1 MTIEVLQYPTEKD
14 WQLCKECTLGTIH
27 KSNGKIPDLKWKKKI
42 LASEHSPIRVLN
54 FTFRIHDLPYW
65 VAMHLV
71 RHHVGMT
78 PFVSTQ
84 RTDRTGIDRNE
95 LKQGELVMLIMNM
108 NAQALINICHK
119 RLCKQASKE
128 TREVIQAIVDEVL
141 KTNPEF
147 NEVLVP
153 NCVYRGG
160 KCTEFFSCG
169 KGTIK

>member
-1 MTIEVLQYPTEKD
+1 MKVEVLQYPTEAD
-14 WQLCKECTLGTIH
+14 WQLCKECTLATIH
-27 KSNGKIPDLKWKKKI
+27 KYDGQKPTLKWKKKI

-65 VAMHLV
+65 VAMHFV

-95 LKQGELVMLIMNM
+95 LKQGEPVLLIMNM
-108 NAQALINICHK
+108 NAQALINMCHK

-128 TREVIQAIVDEVL
+128 TREVMQEIVRQALI
-141 KTNPEF
+141 TNPEF
-147 NEVLVP
+147 KDVLVP

-160 KCTEFFSCG
+160 KCTEFFPC
-169 KGTIK
+169 KNI